1 MVEELGD
8 IRLRVD
14 PFEARSVLEGLPPV
28 RLMSHEASPRG
39 TPPYTSFETHTT
51 MRLSDVASSVVASS
65 VVTGSVV
72 AAANDGLSI
81 ASSVNDSLK
90 SSAFCAPTEA
100 P

>member
-1 MVEELGD
+1 
-8 IRLRVD
+8 
-14 PFEARSVLEGLPPV
+14 
-28 RLMSHEASPRG
+28 
-39 TPPYTSFETHTT
+39 

>member
-1 MVEELGD
+1 
-8 IRLRVD
+8 
-14 PFEARSVLEGLPPV
+14 
-28 RLMSHEASPRG
+28 
-39 TPPYTSFETHTT
+39 

-81 ASSVNDSLK
+81 ASSSVNDSLK